1 MVAVI
6 PARGGSKRIP
16 RKNIRPMLGK
26 PLFQYSVELALNAGI
41 FEEVIVSTDD
51 DEIAR
56 RAEDLGVTVHR
67 RSPISDEQVLQEV
80 WDMFQKPICCLLPNP
95 ITRMQDVIEASLL
108 PGDVWSVVRANNDPP
123 IFQDAGQ
130 FYFIR
135 GGAEARKVLF
145 EVTDAVDIN
154 TPEDWALA
162 ESKLRL

>member
-26 PLFQYSVELALNAGI
+26 PLFQYSVELALNTGI
-41 FEEVIVSTDD
+41 FDDVIVSTDD
-51 DEIAR
+51 DEIAE
-56 RAEDLGVTVHR
+56 RAKDLGVTVHR
-67 RSPISDEQVLQEV
+67 RAFVSDEQVLQEV

-95 ITRMQDVIEASLL
+95 LTRAQDVIEANLL
-108 PGDVWSVVRANNDPP
+108 PGDVWSVVRTNNDPP

-135 GGAEARKVLF
+135 GGAEARKILF
-145 EVTDAVDIN
+145 EVTEAVDIN